1 MKFISRA
8 WARQVVTTVFVVV
21 LGGRFCTAKAI
32 ISQDYT
38 VPKGTSEKE
47 VSVTF
52 GDLRVLG
59 TVTNSVRVTSG
70 DLEVAGEVG
79 QNVEVTLGNAVIGG
93 QVAGKVVVRQGDVS
107 VSGFIGSELTVIL
120 GDATIS
126 GKVKGP
132 VLIRSGDL
140 ILKGGRIEGNVD
152 VALGNVTL
160 EGGEIKGSL
169 QVRGGRVSG
178 DISLVK
184 GETSV
189 QDAGFEVKLSD
200 EGLED
205 LRTALKS
212 FARTVSLPA
221 SLLAVLLFV
230 VLSLFL
236 FVIAFFLV
244 LALLYLFGIPSARA
258 REYLTRDEIFITL
271 LSGVGGAL
279 AVLGAVL
286 ILAITIIFIPIAVLL
301 ASITLVLLIFGFAVL
316 AIATGESIFRHLL
329 KWNVPNWLCPLLGF
343 LILLGLLVVPVIR
356 GLAFVAYLLLSLGV
370 SFRVIFGAK
379 GKQQPPAVQT
389 NAGASPGFSSP
400 PEVRTPL
407 TGKSD
412 SETLST
418 GDTQGRDPAL

>member
-8 WARQVVTTVFVVV
+8 WATLVVTSVFVVV
-21 LGGRFCTAKAI
+21 LGGRLCTAKTI

-38 VPKGTSEKE
+38 VPSGTLEKE

-52 GDLRVLG
+52 GNLRVLG
-59 TVTNSVRVTSG
+59 TVTDSVRVTSG
-70 DLEVAGEVG
+70 DVEVTGEVG

-93 QVAGKVVVRQGDVS
+93 HVAGKVVARQGDVS

-140 ILKGGRIEGNVD
+140 ILKGGTIEGNVD
-152 VALGNVTL
+152 VALGDVTL
-160 EGGEIKGSL
+160 EGGEITGSL

-189 QDAGFEVKLSD
+189 QDAGVQAKLSE

-205 LRTALKS
+205 LQTALKS
-212 FARTVSLPA
+212 LAKAVSLPA
-221 SLLAVLLFV
+221 SLLALLLFV

-244 LALLYLFGIPSARA
+244 LALLYLFRIPTARA

-271 LSGVGGAL
+271 LSGAGGAF
-279 AVLGAVL
+279 AVLAAVL

-301 ASITLVLLIFGFAVL
+301 ASITLILLIFGFAAL
-316 AIATGESIFRHLL
+316 AIVTGESIFRHLL
-329 KWNVPNWLCPLLGF
+329 KWNVPDWLCPVLGF

-356 GLAFVAYLLLSLGV
+356 GLAFIAYLLLSLGV

-379 GKQQPPAVQT
+379 RKQQPPAMHT
-389 NAGASPGFSSP
+389 NAGGSAGSFSP
-400 PEVRTPL
+400 PEMRTPL